1 MKRKTINKLLAV
13 AVSAALCIPITFA
26 DPISANASISADL
39 PGTGDTDT
47 DTDTDNGSGSVS
59 GNRPSAPS
67 TDSNS
72 GSSASASGSVSS
84 EAAVVNSASASTVVI
99 GNSRVKSTVGGIF
112 TATSVTG
119 TAITTPKDVLAS
131 AVGLS
136 DAEIKAGTNVRSYI
150 CDNRDKASKAAL
162 QSAAETAG
170 KTVAGYVNMDL
181 YSITKRG
188 VVTKITSSSEP
199 VTITFALP
207 GRLMNANHSYSI
219 LAIDKDGKTVIMN
232 DVDTDSKTL
241 TINTKVFGAY
251 SIVY

>member
-150 CDNRDKASKAAL
+150 CDNRDKASFI
-162 QSAAETAG
+162 SG
-170 KTVAGYVNMDL
+170 M
-181 YSITKRG
+181 SIILVRKDGVQVIISTPFARISSDRARG
-188 VVTKITSSSEP
+188 LWISSS
-199 VTITFALP
+199 FAI
-207 GRLMNANHSYSI
+207 H
-219 LAIDKDGKTVIMN
+219 TVMP
-232 DVDTDSKTL
+232 
-241 TINTKVFGAY
+241 
-251 SIVY
+251 